1 MWLDARVRGQESLFV
16 CSSCLP
22 VKIEPEK
29 EKETGSLVAKRFRKE
44 SNSQIVDFVDP
55 AASHV
60 SNLPTPS

>member
-1 MWLDARVRGQESLFV
+1 MWLEARVRGQESLFV

-44 SNSQIVDFVDP
+44 SNSQIADFVDP

-60 SNLPTPS
+60 ANLPTPS